1 MERRPG
7 DVGDVHR
14 NLRDA
19 VLLDEPADGLRGRKR
34 SGLHHGISRG
44 ILHHPA
50 RDGIALAD
58 GTPLFAHVEGDGV
71 GAARGGGIEVEIHG
85 DQEIA
90 RTDGRGARAGYPV
103 VERPRPEIGGRL
115 LVRQFLGQR
124 LVLPGTAD
132 RKVAPLGGEGRGLVT
147 IGRDMQF
154 SGDAFGQFAGQLGAL
169 GECDAANRDQRQHV
183 GSPHARVC
191 PLVTAH
197 VDQLGSPLHPRKG
210 GFDDRFGRA
219 DERDDSPVGRL
230 AGIHVQQLDAPGGFD
245 GRCDLTDYCLVASL
259 AEIRDTLHDTLFHR

>member
-1 MERRPG
+1 M
-7 DVGDVHR
+7 
-14 NLRDA
+14 
-19 VLLDEPADGLRGRKR
+19 
-34 SGLHHGISRG
+34 
-44 ILHHPA
+44 
-50 RDGIALAD
+50 
-58 GTPLFAHVEGDGV
+58 
-71 GAARGGGIEVEIHG
+71 
-85 DQEIA
+85 
-90 RTDGRGARAGYPV
+90 
-103 VERPRPEIGGRL
+103 
-115 LVRQFLGQR
+115 RQFLGQR

-132 RKVAPLGGEGRGLVT
+132 RKVAPLGDEGRGLVA

-154 SGDAFGQFAGQLGAL
+154 SGDTFGQFAGQLGAL

-183 GSPHARVC
+183 GSPHARVRT
-191 PLVTAH
+191 LVTAH

-245 GRCDLTDYCLVASL
+245 GRCDLTDYSLVASL